1 MVSKV
6 LCNIVVDFGGW
17 RANTPRVGDAPYAQ
31 TCCCQCQY
39 HVANI
44 SCRLIEQVS
53 FFFTSIPYARHYR
66 NVTQGLF
73 KSYFFFQTL
82 WGHKSRTR
90 LDCFCFGLLF
100 FCQEYEKEKRLQTH
114 REARAHHT
122 TGFSTRAV
130 SITRQASKGK
140 EKRKNKLVTR
150 IRAICLLGPR
160 NAFLARGGGG
170 GGKCKHNDKYECNE
184 MTMAI

>member
-1 MVSKV
+1 MIEGGVMVSKV

-66 NVTQGLF
+66 NVTKVCKHIERQGPTILQV
-73 KSYFFFQTL
+73 SPRVRY
-82 WGHKSRTR
+82 R
-90 LDCFCFGLLF
+90 LPAKR
-100 FCQEYEKEKRLQTH
+100 QKEKR
-114 REARAHHT
+114 REK
-122 TGFSTRAV
+122 
-130 SITRQASKGK
+130 I
-140 EKRKNKLVTR
+140 NL
-150 IRAICLLGPR
+150 
-160 NAFLARGGGG
+160 
-170 GGKCKHNDKYECNE
+170 
-184 MTMAI
+184 